1 METLDHEF
9 GILDSGWDSKPQDP
23 GSRCAH
29 AVYNQLWKRRCDMDC
44 TYSYFAP
51 DPENTKNRSDPGSS
65 IDPGRNILQFV
76 SENLV
81 RRIRPCDINDAIRL
95 LIPYPSDY
103 SFPSGHT
110 AVSFAAVSALYFAG
124 EKYLWK
130 AALVLAAFIAFS
142 RMYLYVHY
150 PTDILGG
157 ALLGI
162 LCGYLGCRIVQK
174 TEQYKR
180 KI

>member
-1 METLDHEF
+1 
-9 GILDSGWDSKPQDP
+9 
-23 GSRCAH
+23 
-29 AVYNQLWKRRCDMDC
+29 MDC
-44 TYSYFAP
+44 TYSYFAS